1 MTRATN
7 YYDSSEWSDE
17 DVTAINTKLGAST
30 TTATSAAIAAAL
42 TSYSTTTQMNTAIG
56 VAVADRLRVAHVT
69 ATMAEINAGKE
80 LIAGVEGKQVVVVGF
95 TAKSTGDFSAGDG
108 TAVVVQSDAT
118 SVAVQTIAKAGLTD
132 GAYFVDDDGTN
143 ITRGSMGIA
152 LVAGEGV
159 EVVGT
164 GDPLSA
170 GTSITFNLTYLYV

>member
-7 YYDSSEWSDE
+7 YYSTDEWSDK
-17 DVTAINTKLGAST
+17 DVTAINTKLGVST

-42 TSYSTTTQMNTAIG
+42 TSYSTTTQMNAAI
-56 VAVADRLRVAHVT
+56 ADRLRVAHVT
-69 ATMAEINAGKE
+69 ATRAEINAGKA
-80 LIAGVEGKQVVVVGF
+80 LIPAVAGKQVVVVGF
-95 TAKSTGDFSAGDG
+95 TAKTTGDFSGGDG
-108 TAVVVQSDAT
+108 TAVVVQSSAT
-118 SVAVQTIAKAGLTD
+118 DVAIQTIAKAGLTD

-143 ITRGSMGIA
+143 LTRGSMGVA